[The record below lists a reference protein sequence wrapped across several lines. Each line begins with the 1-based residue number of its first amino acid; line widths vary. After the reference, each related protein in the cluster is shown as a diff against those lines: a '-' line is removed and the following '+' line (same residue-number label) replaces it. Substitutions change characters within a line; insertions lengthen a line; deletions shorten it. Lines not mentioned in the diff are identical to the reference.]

1 MEPTLLKVLIV
12 TFEEADFL
20 TVKNLL
26 EEALEPHFE
35 VEWANTYEMA
45 LKTIREQHHD
55 VFLYDY
61 QLGAHNGIDLLKE
74 TLHLG
79 NRTPVVF
86 LCGQNEPGIKNEAI
100 KSGAADY
107 LPKDEAGLRH
117 LEQSIQCAIEHKRID
132 DELFQEKEFAQVT
145 LKSVADSV
153 IFTDINGN
161 ITYLNP
167 AAEKLTGWSFKEISG
182 TAFHSLIHIINETNK
197 QAIDLSLFEISRF
210 DPKHKLESSSRNILI
225 NRYGREFAI
234 ETTMSPLRTRNEQ
247 INGIL
252 IVFHDVTEIREMARK
267 ITYQASHDFL
277 TGIINRSKFEEILH
291 QLLEKN
297 KYQSQHHVLFFMD
310 LDRFKIINDICGHF
324 AGDQLL
330 KQVAQLLKEKMRA
343 SDTLARLGGDEFGV
357 LLENCPLEKA
367 GEIAEKLCQ
376 AINDS
381 PFIWN
386 NNLFNIRIS
395 IGIIGIDGEKDNA
408 DYILSAADEACFLA
422 KEKGG
427 GHFHI
432 FSDYEQEFSKRLGDT
447 QWVTKIS
454 KSFEENKFHLYCQPI
469 IPLHEDSPSGDHYE
483 ILLRMEGDDNNFI
496 YPAFFMP
503 TAQRYN
509 LMPTIDRWVISNFFS
524 FYKKYYLNIAS
535 KNLFTCNINLSGPS
549 LNDDSFLEYLED
561 QLKEYQIPAQL
572 ICFEIT
578 ETVAIA
584 NFTRAIQF
592 VQRLKGLGCRFAL
605 DDFGSS
611 FSSFGYL
618 KHLPVDY
625 LKIDG
630 AFVKNMVNNSF
641 DLAMVRS
648 INEMGH
654 LMGLKTIAEFV
665 ETENIFKLLKILG
678 VDYAQGYWVA
688 NPQPLQDIKDR

>member
-1 MEPTLLKVLIV
+1 MELTLVKVLLV
-12 TFEEADFL
+12 TIEEADFL
-20 TVKNLL
+20 TVKELL
-26 EEALEPHFE
+26 KETVEPHFE
-35 VEWANTYEMA
+35 VEWVSDYEIA
-45 LKTIREQHHD
+45 LKTINQHHYD

-61 QLGAHNGIDLLKE
+61 RLGTNNGINLFKE
-74 TLHLG
+74 TLRLG
-79 NRTPVVF
+79 NRTPVV
-86 LCGQNEPGIKNEAI
+86 LLYGQNESGIESEAI
-100 KSGAADY
+100 KSGVADY
-107 LPKDEAGLRH
+107 LPKDEAGLRR
-117 LEQSIQCAIEHKRID
+117 LEQSIRQAIERKLID
-132 DELFQEKEFAQVT
+132 DELFQAKEFAQVS
-145 LKSVADSV
+145 LRSVTDSV
-153 IFTDINGN
+153 ITTDINGN

-167 AAEKLTGWSFKEISG
+167 AAEKLTGWNLIEITG
-182 TAFHSLIHIINETNK
+182 LAFHSLIHIINETTK

-210 DPKHKLESSSRNILI
+210 DPKYKQESSSRYILI

-234 ETTMSPLRTRNEQ
+234 ETTISPLHTRNEQ
-247 INGIL
+247 ISGIL
-252 IVFHDVTEIREMARK
+252 IVFHDVTEIREQARK
-267 ITYQASHDFL
+267 IAYQASHDFL
-277 TGIINRSKFEEILH
+277 TGIINRSKFEELLH

-297 KYQSQHHVLFFMD
+297 KYQPQHHVLFFMD

-386 NNLFNIRIS
+386 NNLFNIGIS
-395 IGIIGIDGEKDNA
+395 IGIIGIDNEKDNA
-408 DYILSAADEACFLA
+408 DYLLSAADEACYLA

-427 GHFHI
+427 GRFHI
-432 FSDYEQEFSKRLGDT
+432 FSDDEQEFSKRLGDT

-469 IPLHEDSPSGDHYE
+469 IPLGEDNPSGDHYE
-483 ILLRMEGDDNNFI
+483 ILLRMEGDANNFI

-503 TAQRYN
+503 AAQRYN

-605 DDFGSS
+605 DDFGSG

-665 ETENIFKLLKILG
+665 ETENIYKLLKILG

-688 NPQPLQDIKDR
+688 NPRPLQDIKDK